1 MFNTIR
7 KKVFFI
13 VDKVKGSPIKK
24 NLDMLY
30 KYDLLNYNDE
40 WLMKDQKKNINRLI
54 SIAVNNT
61 EYYKKYNDLKF
72 EEFPVINKN
81 IIKSNQKIIMNKN
94 YDKNSLFQMSTSGS
108 TGTPFICYQNIEKKR
123 KVSAEIIF
131 YSQKA
136 GYDIGNNL
144 VYLRSLSNRSNKPF
158 YKQLLQN
165 QYTLDCNDLSDQKI
179 YFLLNY
185 IHKYSQKGK
194 MMLLGYGS
202 TYKVFKEYLSKNND
216 NQIIKLAGVVS
227 GSDMLFDDVRETI
240 ENKFGCR
247 CYSRYSNEE
256 NGVLAQDDTEN
267 NVFIINEANYFIE
280 IFKLDKDELAD
291 EGECGRIVVT
301 DLYNYAMPMIRYD
314 TGDIG
319 RISYRIDSNGKKKR
333 VIDNFGGRKVDIIYT
348 VSGDIVSPHSITNLM
363 WDYPEIRQFQFV
375 QYDKGSYRLVL
386 NIGKSIIDEKLIL
399 EALKAIVGELAQI
412 NIEYVDE
419 IPVLHSGKRRY
430 IANEWRK

>member
-131 YSQKA
+131 YSQK
-136 GYDIGNNL
+136 
-144 VYLRSLSNRSNKPF
+144 
-158 YKQLLQN
+158 
-165 QYTLDCNDLSDQKI
+165 
-179 YFLLNY
+179 
-185 IHKYSQKGK
+185 
-194 MMLLGYGS
+194 
-202 TYKVFKEYLSKNND
+202 
-216 NQIIKLAGVVS
+216 
-227 GSDMLFDDVRETI
+227 
-240 ENKFGCR
+240 
-247 CYSRYSNEE
+247 
-256 NGVLAQDDTEN
+256 
-267 NVFIINEANYFIE
+267 
-280 IFKLDKDELAD
+280 
-291 EGECGRIVVT
+291 
-301 DLYNYAMPMIRYD
+301 
-314 TGDIG
+314 
-319 RISYRIDSNGKKKR
+319 
-333 VIDNFGGRKVDIIYT
+333 
-348 VSGDIVSPHSITNLM
+348 
-363 WDYPEIRQFQFV
+363 
-375 QYDKGSYRLVL
+375 
-386 NIGKSIIDEKLIL
+386 
-399 EALKAIVGELAQI
+399 
-412 NIEYVDE
+412 
-419 IPVLHSGKRRY
+419 
-430 IANEWRK
+430 